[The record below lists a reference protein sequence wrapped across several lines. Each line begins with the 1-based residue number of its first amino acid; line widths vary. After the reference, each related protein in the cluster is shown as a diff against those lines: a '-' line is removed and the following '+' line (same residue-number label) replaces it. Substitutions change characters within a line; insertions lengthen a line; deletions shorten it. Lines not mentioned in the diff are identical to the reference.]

1 MLQNVPGILCSVSR
15 TCCGLIVSVDV
26 SDAELL
32 MRLIKEVDIPS
43 QLLQLI
49 DEMLQR
55 PSVTQVRL
63 FATWYR

>member
-1 MLQNVPGILCSVSR
+1 
-15 TCCGLIVSVDV
+15 
-26 SDAELL
+26 

-63 FATWYR
+63 FATWYH